1 MSKRCA
7 ETGCGRF
14 VRRGEEFCARHWD
27 GDGSVGRA
35 PPIDER
41 DPAALFQER
50 LAQGNY
56 RSLLDPEV
64 WDAIDSAGAERGLS
78 NEIGLLRVVLVR
90 LLSEEPDASR
100 LAQGVA
106 RVTGV
111 LVQAA
116 RAQRA
121 ISGESAEGLA
131 EAVTQILMEFG
142 GEL

>member
-14 VRRGEEFCARHWD
+14 VRRNEEFCARHQD

-35 PPIDER
+35 PPFEER
-41 DPAALFQER
+41 DAAELFQER
-50 LAQGNY
+50 LAQGDY
-56 RSLLDPEV
+56 RSLLEPEV
-64 WDAIDSAGAERGLS
+64 WEAIDSAGAERGLS

-90 LLSEEPDASR
+90 LLSEEPDPSR

-106 RVTGV
+106 RVTSV

-142 GEL
+142 GE